1 MFKLV
6 SPFQPT
12 GDQPAAIDQLT
23 KKLDLGIKD
32 QVLLGVTGSGKTF
45 AIANVIKNVQK
56 PTLIISHNKT
66 LAAQLYQEFREFFP
80 ENAVE
85 YFVSYYDYY
94 QPESYIPSTDTY
106 IEKDSDINE
115 KIDKLRLSATTS
127 LMTRKDVIVV
137 SSVSCIYNLG
147 SPAEY
152 SKVALELRT
161 GMKIRKIDLLKR
173 LSQIYYDRSE
183 YDFYR
188 GTYRVTGD
196 VIDVYL
202 AYQDHALRIELSD
215 DTLMSINYMDP
226 LTGQYVQQP
235 YQDIA
240 VIYPAKHYVA
250 PEETRQAA
258 LAQIKEDL
266 ALRLEFLRK
275 NGKQLEA
282 YRLEQ
287 RTNYDLEM
295 IQEVG
300 YCKGIENYSRYF
312 DGRNPGDA
320 PHSLM
325 EYFPKD
331 YLLVIDESHITV
343 PQIRGMHNG
352 DRSRKQVLVDY
363 GFRLPSAM
371 DNRPLNF
378 DEFEQRVNQV
388 IYVSATPDEWEME
401 KSDKNVAE
409 ILIRPT
415 GIIDPKVTI
424 LPTKGQ
430 IEDLLEKVK
439 ERVAKKERVLITT
452 LTKRMAEE
460 MAEYMTEKGIKVTYL
475 HSDIDTLERTDILDN
490 LRSGKYD
497 VLVGINLLREGL
509 DLPEVSLVAILDADK
524 EGFLRSETSLIQTMG
539 RAARHISG
547 EVVMYADN
555 MTGSMTRAIAEVD
568 RRRAIQVQYNTEH
581 GLEPQ
586 KISKPRREKLIDE
599 ELEEVLEEQRG
610 KRHGLQDTDYRQLPP
625 NELKKEIKNLEKEM
639 IYEAEI
645 LNFEKAAALR
655 DRVRELKKLV
665 N

>member
-235 YQDIA
+235 YQDMA

>member
-1 MFKLV
+1 
-6 SPFQPT
+6 
-12 GDQPAAIDQLT
+12 
-23 KKLDLGIKD
+23 
-32 QVLLGVTGSGKTF
+32 
-45 AIANVIKNVQK
+45 
-56 PTLIISHNKT
+56 
-66 LAAQLYQEFREFFP
+66 
-80 ENAVE
+80 
-85 YFVSYYDYY
+85 
-94 QPESYIPSTDTY
+94 
-106 IEKDSDINE
+106 
-115 KIDKLRLSATTS
+115 
-127 LMTRKDVIVV
+127 
-137 SSVSCIYNLG
+137 
-147 SPAEY
+147 
-152 SKVALELRT
+152 
-161 GMKIRKIDLLKR
+161 
-173 LSQIYYDRSE
+173 
-183 YDFYR
+183 
-188 GTYRVTGD
+188 

-235 YQDIA
+235 YQDMA

-388 IYVSATPDEWEME
+388 IYVSATPDEWELE
-401 KSDKNVAE
+401 KSDNNVAE

-430 IEDLLEKVK
+430 IEDLLGKVK

>member
-12 GDQPAAIDQLT
+12 GDQPTAIEQLT
-23 KKLDLGIKD
+23 KKLGSGVRD

-152 SKVALELRT
+152 SKVALELKT

-202 AYQDHALRIELSD
+202 AYQDHAVRLELSD
-215 DTLMSINYMDP
+215 DTLMSINYLDP
-226 LTGQYVQQP
+226 LTGQYVEQQ
-235 YQDIA
+235 YQDTA

-266 ALRLEFLRK
+266 ALRLDFLGK
-275 NGKQLEA
+275 GGKQLEA

-295 IQEVG
+295 IQEIG

-343 PQIRGMHNG
+343 PQVRGMHNG

-388 IYVSATPDEWEME
+388 IYVSATPDEWELE
-401 KSDKNVAE
+401 KSEHNVAE

-415 GIIDPKVTI
+415 GITDPKVTI
-424 LPTKGQ
+424 LPSKGQ
-430 IEDLLEKVK
+430 IEDLLGKVK
-439 ERVAKKERVLITT
+439 ERVVRKERVLITT

-547 EVVMYADN
+547 EVIMYADN
-555 MTGSMTRAIAEVD
+555 MTGSMKRAIAEVD
-568 RRRAIQVQYNTEH
+568 RRRAIQVKYNTEH

-586 KISKPRREKLIDE
+586 NISKPRREKLIDE

-610 KRHGLQDTDYRQLPP
+610 KKHGREDIDYRQLPP
-625 NELKKEIKNLEKEM
+625 KELQKEIKNLEKEM
-639 IYEAEI
+639 IYEAEV
-645 LNFEKAAALR
+645 LNFEKAAVLR
-655 DRVRELKKLV
+655 DKVRVMKKLI